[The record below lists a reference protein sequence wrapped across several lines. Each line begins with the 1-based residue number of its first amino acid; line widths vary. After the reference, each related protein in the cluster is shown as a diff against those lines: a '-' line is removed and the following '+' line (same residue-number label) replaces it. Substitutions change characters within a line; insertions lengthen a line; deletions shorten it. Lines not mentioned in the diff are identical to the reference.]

1 MKRFLS
7 LLFAALIVLG
17 FSTSAKGQSPE
28 PSAASEIPAEARE
41 AIRKGKIAAEQK
53 AWMVAIDYFD
63 QARIA
68 APDAPAPLLDLG
80 LAEAQIRGRELR
92 AICWLRAFLALA
104 PHYPKAAAV
113 RDQIDRLDVQAEASA
128 DELVKLLKTVSTKL
142 TKADRQHILPEFTV
156 DGLSRAA
163 AYHPAIAA
171 LGVEP
176 PAGQAARAWCDFVQ
190 SDLSEPIF
198 VDYQAALAATAAV
211 PEDRE
216 NKSIAVF
223 NHVLRQCNHCIY
235 RLELVRIQWP
245 MFRVIESAADSG
257 NDARAMEQIAE
268 IYEHGCIGEVNLPK
282 SVTKR
287 TDRGSPEAAF
297 WYRKAADAGNALA
310 MRQLGRCYQYGW
322 CIEEDRDQ
330 AVNWFRKGADAG
342 DGYCMCQLGNAY
354 DPGHGLLIS
363 EDYAQAMDWYRK
375 AADKG
380 DGGAMCSIGYLYEK
394 GNGVAQDFAQAFEWY
409 QKSAD
414 KGNYYGM
421 NALANLYESGH
432 GASQD
437 MSRAYEWR
445 TKANATVTMVS
456 PRYSP
461 TLDEP

>member
-1 MKRFLS
+1 MRRFFS
-7 LLFAALIVLG
+7 LIFAAAIGLG
-17 FSTSAKGQSPE
+17 YYTSVKAQTAE
-28 PSAASEIPAEARE
+28 PSATPDIPAEARE

-53 AWMVAIDYFD
+53 AWTVAIDYFD
-63 QARIA
+63 QARLA

-113 RDQIDRLDVQAEASA
+113 RDQIDRLDVQAEANA
-128 DELVKLLKTVSTKL
+128 DDLVKLFKTVSAKL
-142 TKADRQHILPEFTV
+142 NKADQKHIAPDFTIE
-156 DGLSRAA
+156 GLSRAA

-171 LGVEP
+171 FGVEP
-176 PAGQAARAWCDFVQ
+176 NAAQAARAWCDYVH

-198 VDYQAALAATAAV
+198 VDYQAALAATATV
-211 PEDRE
+211 PESGE
-216 NKSIAVF
+216 NKAIAVYRQ
-223 NHVLRQCNHCIY
+223 VLRQCNRCIY

-245 MFRVIESAADSG
+245 VFSVIESAADSA
-257 NDARAMEQIAE
+257 NDGKAMEQIGE
-268 IYEHGCIGEVNLPK
+268 IYERGWIGEVLLPK

-287 TDRGSPEAAF
+287 TEHGSPPAAL

-310 MRQLGRCYQYGW
+310 MRSLARCYMYGW
-322 CIEEDRDQ
+322 CVEEDHNQ
-330 AVNWFRKGADAG
+330 AMDWYRKGAEAG
-342 DGYCMCQLGNAY
+342 DADSMCQLGHAY
-354 DPGHGLLIS
+354 DSGHGFLLA

-380 DGGAMCSIGYLYEK
+380 DGGAMCNIGYLYEK
-394 GNGVAQDFAQAFEWY
+394 GNGVAQDYAQAFEWY

-432 GASQD
+432 GVNQD

-445 TKANATVTMVS
+445 NKANETVVAEI
-456 PRYSP
+456 PHYNP
-461 TLDEP
+461 GQDEP